1 MIKNENDFLGFLIKI
16 KQDNG
21 DISVSRIL
29 KESGLNNIDCSH
41 YLKFLQ
47 SKGYIQYMDSE
58 TYHIYPDGISAYVP
72 TSKKFFL
79 RLRDI
84 LLYLLGVIT
93 PYLVE
98 IVIEIVKTT
107 LKNN

>member
-1 MIKNENDFLGFLIKI
+1 MIKNENDFIGFLIKI

-29 KESGLNNIDCSH
+29 KESELNNIDCAH
-41 YLKFLQ
+41 YLKSLQ

-58 TYHIYPDGISAYVP
+58 TYHIYPDGISSYVP
-72 TSKKFFL
+72 NSKKFLL

-84 LLYLLGVIT
+84 ILYLLGVIT

-98 IVIEIVKTT
+98 LIIDIAKSN
-107 LKNN
+107 L